1 MTKNKFVTKLSEY
14 GDAFALTY
22 KNGKEAEFLI
32 TMDLDLQYIKDR
44 VRKLKEIKGTIP
56 IWNWSLDTLEYIDPK
71 KVKSLSPL
79 SSILNNE
86 EKETVNEVDS

>member
-1 MTKNKFVTKLSEY
+1 MTKNKFIGKLTEY

-32 TMDLDLQYIKDR
+32 TMELTTPYIKNR
-44 VRKLKEIKGTIP
+44 LKRIKEIKGTVP
-56 IWNWSLDTLEYIDPK
+56 IWNWSLDMYENIDPK
-71 KVKSLSPL
+71 KVKSLFPL

-86 EKETVNEVDS
+86 VKEPVNEEDT